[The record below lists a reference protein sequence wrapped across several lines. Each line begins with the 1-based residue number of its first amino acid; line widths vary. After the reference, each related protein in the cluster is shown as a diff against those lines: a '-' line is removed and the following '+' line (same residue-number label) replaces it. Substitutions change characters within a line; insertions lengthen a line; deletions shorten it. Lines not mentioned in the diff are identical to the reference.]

1 MPPEA
6 PKKPKKRW
14 IWRLIGWAITSGIIV
29 TMAVIGAVSY
39 YFWLMSQ
46 DLPDYEVLARYE
58 PKVMTRVHANDGS
71 LLAEYAKERR
81 IYVPITAM
89 PKLLVNAFIA
99 SEDKNF
105 YKHNGIDF
113 TGLARAVFLN
123 VKRVV
128 TGTGSKVGASTI
140 TQQVAKNFLL
150 SNEQKISRK
159 VKEAILAYR
168 IERAFTKEQILELY
182 LNEIYFG
189 LRSYGVAAAGL
200 NYFGKSLD
208 ELELHEVAYMAGL
221 IKGPGNYHPFRH
233 TQKAIIRRNYV
244 IGRMVENGYATAEEG
259 KIAKAKPLGVNLRSF
274 GVDSFEAGYFTEE
287 VRRELLSRY
296 GEKKLYGGGLSVR
309 TTLEP
314 KLQRLAHKA
323 LVKGLV
329 GYDMR
334 HGWRGAVTRIEDL
347 SGDWG
352 EPLAKVKYLSDVKPW
367 EMAVVLSVS
376 AKRVE
381 IGLRPE
387 RLKSRKLEAKRQ
399 TGYIT
404 LKTSKW
410 AKRLLKTRITKK
422 GKRVER
428 FSKRPKKMSDI
439 LTVGDVI
446 YVKPTKSKKES
457 TDGKVVSVSLTDG
470 QDGSAHQATEPK
482 EWVLRQIPK
491 VSGGIIVMDPHT
503 GRILALSGGFSFKK
517 SQFNRATQA
526 YRQPGSSFKPF
537 VYATALDNG
546 YTPSSVVLDAAI
558 VIETPA
564 GLWKPKNYGGK
575 FAGPTTLRTGIERS
589 KNLMTVRLAQDLGM
603 PLISEYARRFGVYE
617 NLPKLLSMALGAG
630 ETTLIRMASGYC
642 ILANGGKKVIPTLV
656 DRIQDRYG
664 RTVWRHDGRKCNG
677 CDAKEWDYNSEP
689 ALGDDRKQ
697 IIDPYTS
704 AQITSMMEG
713 VVQRGTARKM
723 RKLGFPLAGKTGTT
737 NNEKDAWFVGYSP
750 DLVVGAFVGFDN
762 PSPMGRGETGG
773 NVAGPV
779 FAEFMKTVHKG
790 KKSVP
795 FRIPPGMKLIRIN
808 RKTGARTQRGDKYGI
823 LELFKPNEN
832 PPEYDS
838 YSQDDGGGY
847 SASPNKQ
854 KNEPSDFFGG
864 LY

>member
-1 MPPEA
+1 MPPET

-14 IWRLIGWAITSGIIV
+14 IWRFIGWSITSGIII
-29 TMAVIGAVSY
+29 TMAVLGAVSY

-58 PKVMTRVHANDGS
+58 PEVMTRIHANDGS

-81 IYVPITAM
+81 IYVPISAM

-105 YKHNGIDF
+105 YSHSGIDF
-113 TGLARAVFLN
+113 TGLARAVLIN
-123 VKRVV
+123 VQSMIAGGGKRP
-128 TGTGSKVGASTI
+128 GASTI

-150 SNEQKISRK
+150 SNEQKLARK

-189 LRSYGVAAAGL
+189 LRSYGVAATGL

-221 IKGPGNYHPFRH
+221 IKGPGNYHPFRK
-233 TQKAIIRRNYV
+233 TKKAIIRRNYV
-244 IGRMVENGYATAEEG
+244 IGRMVKNGFVTEEEG
-259 KIAKAKPLGVNLRSF
+259 KIAKAKPLGVSLRSF

-287 VRRELLSRY
+287 VRRELLARY

-314 KLQRLAHKA
+314 EMQRMAHKA

-329 GYDMR
+329 GYDTR
-334 HGWRGAVTRIEDL
+334 HGWRGAVTKIEDM

-352 EPLAKVKYLSDVKPW
+352 QPLAKAKYLSDVKPW

-376 AKRVE
+376 KNKAV
-381 IGLRPE
+381 IGLRPTK
-387 RLKSRKLEAKRQ
+387 LKSRKLEQKRQ
-399 TGYIT
+399 QGYIT

-422 GKRVER
+422 GKRVES
-428 FSKRPKKMSDI
+428 FGKKPGSMASI
-439 LTVGDVI
+439 LSVGDVV
-446 YVKPTKSKKES
+446 YVEPAKVAEGN
-457 TDGKVVSVSLTDG
+457 DGNGGGVEVASLDEI
-470 QDGSAHQATEPK
+470 QKATPPQ
-482 EWVLRQIPK
+482 EWILRQIPK

-503 GRILALSGGFSFKK
+503 GRVLALSGGFSFKM

-603 PLISEYARRFGVYE
+603 PLISEYARRFGAYD

-630 ETTLIRMASGYC
+630 ETTLMRMASGYA
-642 ILANGGKKVIPTLV
+642 ILANGGKKVTPTLV

-664 RTVWRHDGRKCNG
+664 RTVWRHDARKCTG
-677 CDAKEWDYNSEP
+677 CDVKEWNYSHEP
-689 ALGDDRKQ
+689 TLGDDRKQ

-713 VVQRGTARKM
+713 VVQRGTARRMK
-723 RKLGFPLAGKTGTT
+723 KLGIPLAGKTGTT

-773 NVAGPV
+773 HVAGPV
-779 FAEFMKTVHKG
+779 FAEFMKMAHKG

-808 RKTGARTQRGDKYGI
+808 RKTGARTSRGDKYGI

-838 YSQDDGGGY
+838 YSQESSGGY
-847 SASPNKQ
+847 STPSTSR
-854 KNEPSDFFGG
+854 NEESSDFFGG
-864 LY
+864 VY